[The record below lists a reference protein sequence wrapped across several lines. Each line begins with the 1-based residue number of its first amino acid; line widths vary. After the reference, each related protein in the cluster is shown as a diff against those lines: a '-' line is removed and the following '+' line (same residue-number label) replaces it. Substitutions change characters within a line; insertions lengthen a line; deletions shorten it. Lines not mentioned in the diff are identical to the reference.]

1 MQQKKCEFIKLND
14 IYLVEEVLFNFFLF
28 FLEFERVFLL
38 QREQPQILLWPGA
51 IRVIHRYK
59 VIQGMTINYSML
71 SFTLQ
76 FDNYLFII
84 QITRLI
90 FKRTPLIQ
98 CNDHHWYTC
107 LKKFQAIHRELCN
120 IVHHTVLAA
129 SVQVYELSILSLRA
143 KIRSRVVTM
152 NNQTRISSWIRKRK
166 TAPITLSLWWRR
178 NGWSHAALWWINRG
192 FQSMWTIK
200 RK

>member
-1 MQQKKCEFIKLND
+1 M
-14 IYLVEEVLFNFFLF
+14 
-28 FLEFERVFLL
+28 EFERVFLL

-200 RK
+200 RKKYDFELWNLLCLSQY

>member
-1 MQQKKCEFIKLND
+1 M
-14 IYLVEEVLFNFFLF
+14 FFCYNVNNLRSCYYQAQF
-28 FLEFERVFLL
+28 V
-38 QREQPQILLWPGA
+38 W
-51 IRVIHRYK
+51 YTDTK

-98 CNDHHWYTC
+98 CNDHHWYTF

-120 IVHHTVLAA
+120 IVHHTVLDA

-192 FQSMWTIK
+192 FQSMWIIK